1 MRTFTVFCMD
11 SSRTGTTYIGSDEG
25 STWQEAALKVRA
37 TCAEE
42 WSASPDEIEVIGVAA
57 GEVNIIVW
65 DDEAS
70 VIDA

>member
-1 MRTFTVFCMD
+1 MKTFTVFCMN

-25 STWQEAALKVRA
+25 KTWQEAALKVRN
-37 TCAEE
+37 TCAED
-42 WSASPDEIEVIGVAA
+42 WSASPDEIDVIGVAA
-57 GEVNIIVW
+57 GEVDIIAW